1 MPTIRE
7 RLANVLLGD
16 EKEKLQETARI
27 LMRAIQEGPYLF
39 TPDVLVEQ
47 LKEVDS
53 AILTDLLLQLQYEQM
68 GSMGYNPAQTDAE
81 RVRSIDESRRQYKYD
96 VVVQWIIHLWT
107 DFGFGENISV
117 VPEDDNA
124 KDVWSEFWSADR
136 NANILS
142 DDELSFLSEDLLVDG
157 EKFLT
162 FYIAT
167 DGGESTLRDIDT
179 KEITALITAPG
190 DDRNVLFY
198 KRTWNEGSFGQEM
211 YYPDW
216 MALVTG
222 ELEKEYTGPKGETKT
237 YAEWVLPKNAKR
249 ADEVQDGTTVC
260 MLHVAHNR
268 KGELR
273 GWPLMTAGIPWSREH
288 KRFRENRATLAAAV
302 ASFVRKTKVKGGS
315 RAIEAVRAKL
325 TSTLSPNQPYETNPP
340 AAPGSTLLENDAA
353 DTTTFPLTT
362 AAGDAEIDGNSLL
375 QMAGLGGGVF
385 LHWLG
390 SGEAFRLATATAM
403 EVPLLREFTR
413 YQMFWASQFRKMVRI
428 VLWAD
433 ETYGS
438 KHEYE
443 TYDATVSTDKL
454 LQNDLGVVSS
464 AIGSMTT
471 QALVPALTAGIV
483 QMDTAKRIQMEIWRS
498 MLSTMGVKNVDE
510 LINDTTFAVEPLA
523 QEAGEAIPAPAIF
536 GGNVRNMTAQEKIQ
550 MALSSIQDLRGTID
564 KINVPDQEMKVTVN
578 YLSQLGK
585 ITGMTET
592 QVIKRNPD
600 TGEIVGAE
608 ATQYVESLDKAGVK
622 KTRIVETRTVRRDPY
637 TGRIIGV
644 DAVRQYEDEKGSK

>member
-7 RLANVLLGD
+7 RLANALLGE
-16 EKEKLQETARI
+16 EKEKLQNVAAA
-27 LMRAIQEGPYLF
+27 LMRAYQEGPYILP
-39 TPDVLVEQ
+39 PDQ
-47 LKEVDS
+47 LITQLREVDS
-53 AILTDLLLQLQYEQM
+53 SILTDLVLQLQYEQM

-81 RVRSIDESRRQYKYD
+81 RSRAIDESRRQYKYD

-117 VPEDDNA
+117 VPEDDDA
-124 KDVWSEFWSADR
+124 KKVWSEFWTADR
-136 NANILS
+136 NAGMLS

-167 DGGESTLRDIDT
+167 GDGECTLRDIDT

-190 DDRNVLFY
+190 DDRNILFY
-198 KRTWNEGSFGQEM
+198 KRIWNDGTVGQEM

-222 ELEKEYTGPKGETKT
+222 ELDKDYTDPNGVTKT
-237 YAEWVLPKNAKR
+237 YAEWVLPAGAKR
-249 ADEVQDGTTVC
+249 ADEVKDDTTVC

-302 ASFVRKTKVKGGS
+302 ASFVRKTKIKGGS

-325 TSTLSPNQPYETNPP
+325 TSALSPNLPYETNPP
-340 AAPGSTLLENDAA
+340 PAPGSTLLENDAA

-362 AAGDAEIDGNSLL
+362 AAGDAQVDGDALL
-375 QMAGLGGGVF
+375 MMVGLGGGVF
-385 LHWLG
+385 PHWLG
-390 SGEAFRLATATAM
+390 AGEAFRLATATAM

-464 AIGSMTT
+464 AIGSMTN

-483 QMDTAKRIQMEIWRS
+483 TMDTAKRIQMEIWRN

-510 LINDTTFAVEPLA
+510 LINDTAFEVTPIAP
-523 QEAGEAIPAPAIF
+523 QETEIIPAPAIF
-536 GGNVRNMTAQEKIQ
+536 GGNGHKITAQEKLQ
-550 MALSSIQDLRGTID
+550 MALAAIPALREAID
-564 KINVPDQEMKVTVN
+564 KVTVPDQEMKVTVN
-578 YLSQLGK
+578 YNTLMESV
-585 ITGMTET
+585 IRMTET
-592 QVIKRNPD
+592 QVIKRDQD
-600 TGEIVGAE
+600 TGEIIGAD
-608 ATQYVESLDKAGVK
+608 ATQYLERKDKGGIR
-622 KTRIVETRTVRRDPY
+622 KTKVIETRTVRRDPY
-637 TGRIIGV
+637 TGHIVGV
-644 DAVRQYEDEKGSK
+644 DAVRQYEDEKASK